1 MKYLE
6 PGTLDEALR
15 LLAEEEDVACLAGG
29 QTLVG
34 VLNLGVAEIA
44 ALMSLRRIP
53 DLNQIQVSSDGITVG
68 AMATHA
74 AVARDARLTGRFA
87 LLREAAGRIAH
98 PAIRSQ
104 GTMGGSICHADPA
117 ADYPGVLV
125 ALDAEV
131 QIASAAGRRSLPAGA
146 FFVDFLATALEP
158 GEMVTA
164 IRFPGSAAAAG
175 EQGVYEKFTRVDGD
189 YATVS
194 VACVLGMAE
203 GRCRSAAIALG
214 SCDVRPVRSAEAEAC
229 LAGSCLEDAALAEAG
244 RLRAG
249 AADPQTDTRGSA
261 DYRRRLIPGL
271 VARAVSRARAA
282 LHLSA
287 GDSGDLPA
295 G

>member
-1 MKYLE
+1 MKYFE
-6 PGTLDEALR
+6 PTDLDEALD
-15 LLAEEEDVACLAGG
+15 LLAADEDLACLAGG

-34 VLNLGVAEIA
+34 VLNLGVAEIGG
-44 ALMSLRRIP
+44 LVSLRRVSG
-53 DLNQIQVSSDGITVG
+53 LNEIQVNETGVTVG

-87 LLREAAGRIAH
+87 LLKEAAGRIAH

-125 ALDAEV
+125 ALDAQVEV
-131 QIASAAGRRSLPAGA
+131 AAAGGRRRIAA
-146 FFVDFLATALEP
+146 QHFFVDFLTSALEP

-164 IRFPGSAAAAG
+164 VHFPAGAATAREAG
-175 EQGVYEKFTRVDGD
+175 IYEKFTRVDGD

-194 VACVLGMAE
+194 VACAIGME
-203 GRCRSAAIALG
+203 GAACSAAGIALG
-214 SCDVRPVRSAEAEAC
+214 SCDVRPVRSAAAEAA
-229 LAGSCLEDAALAEAG
+229 LLGGALDEAAVAEAG
-244 RLRAG
+244 RLLAE

-271 VARAVSRARAA
+271 VARAIGRARAA
-282 LHLSA
+282 L
-287 GDSGDLPA
+287 DLQ
-295 G
+295 